1 MKSRIHN
8 YLIVGLFVLFFSH
21 LNAATKEVIS
31 KTINKEYTIK
41 PNGMLTVNN
50 KYGKVH
56 IVTSVRT
63 TTTIK
68 VEISADADDNRS
80 QETIDNITVQFTE
93 SAENVVAST
102 VFHGNKVGRGVKNF
116 SIDYTIEMPLNV
128 KLDITNKF
136 GDFYLNAT
144 ESSLLLN
151 LQYGDGK
158 VGTAGG
164 AENNLMVE
172 FGKLNVDVLKKA
184 NVNVSYSDFVNEKAN
199 LLNLKS
205 RFSNV
210 TLSQVGSL
218 TLNSQY
224 DKIKISAIGKLD
236 AENKFTD
243 MRISKLTQELVLDN
257 EYGDVEIDQ
266 IAKGFTTI
274 SAESS
279 FSEVELEFAPDA
291 AYSFDLSVSFADI
304 KLPDGVTLSLKE
316 KEQFKE
322 RKKGVKGSGG
332 GNVII
337 KSSYGDIH
345 LD

>member
-1 MKSRIHN
+1 MKSRILN
-8 YLIVGLFVLFFSH
+8 PILAVLLLLIFSN
-21 LNAATKEVIS
+21 LSAATKEVIS
-31 KTINKEYTIK
+31 KTINKEFTIK
-41 PNGMLTVNN
+41 PNGMLTINN

-63 TTTIK
+63 TTAIK
-68 VEISADADDNRS
+68 VDISADAEDKRS
-80 QETIDNITVQFTE
+80 QETVDNISVQFSE
-93 SAENVVAST
+93 SADNVVATT
-102 VFHGNKVGRGVKNF
+102 VFSGNKVGRGVKNF

-144 ESSLLLN
+144 ESNILLN

-164 AENNLMVE
+164 AENNFAVE

-224 DKIKISAIGKLD
+224 DKVKISAIGKLNAD
-236 AENKFTD
+236 NKFTD
-243 MRISKLTQELVLDN
+243 MKISKLTQELLLDN
-257 EYGDVEIDQ
+257 EYGDVEIDN
-266 IAKGFTTI
+266 ISKGFASI
-274 SAESS
+274 VANSS
-279 FSEVELEFAPDA
+279 FSELDLEFAADA
-291 AYSFDLSVSFADI
+291 AFTFDLSVSFADI
-304 KLPDGVTLSLKE
+304 KLPDGASVSSKE

-322 RKKGVKGSGG
+322 RKRGTKGSGG
-332 GNVII
+332 GTVNI